1 MAFQPVYMELQAVFP
16 CDIIAASSFKETVF
30 GEKICLKRQC
40 SLRFIIDIFDLV
52 THYFRQG
59 FGDSHAV
66 YMHSC
71 GVRLHDGSPGINVND
86 QPRQIVS
93 LTVYKT
99 VGVIGGID
107 CDTDSTTHIIGNLQ
121 FTFPEI
127 VVDGFLTEREH
138 TYGDTSDLEMS
149 FGYKFLL
156 RSVYFYNFTF
166 FGFSIETSDC
176 SGENPGMKSF

>member
-1 MAFQPVYMELQAVFP
+1 MELQTVFL

-30 GEKICLKRQC
+30 GEKVCLEGQR
-40 SLRFIIDIFDLV
+40 SLRFIIDIFNLV

-59 FGDSHAV
+59 FGDTHAV

-71 GVRLHDGSPGINVND
+71 RVRLHDGSPGIDVDD
-86 QPRQIVS
+86 QSGQIVS
-93 LTVYKT
+93 LTVHET
-99 VGVIGGID
+99 IGVIGGID
-107 CDTDSTTHIIGNLQ
+107 CDTDSTTHIIGDLQ

-127 VVDGFLTEREH
+127 VVDGFLTERKH
-138 TYGDTSDLEMS
+138 TYGDTSDLKMS

-176 SGENPGMKSF
+176 SGENPGVKSF